1 MNWKIIITGI
11 FCVILMVFSAG
22 CIDLPF
28 GGSEDEGGL
37 SSLAA
42 LAALSGGEMSEEDL
56 AVFAALMGGGGGFDL
71 SALAGMSGEDM
82 SEEDLAAFSALMGGG
97 GMGGFDMS
105 ALMAMSGEEMS
116 EEDMA
121 ALSGLMGGGSG
132 YDMSA
137 LAGSM
142 NTNPS
147 EDGFSYLE
155 NYGASSSGSEDI
167 MAMMESLGVDLN
179 ENAGNEAAELAYLM
193 SFIGAM

>member
-1 MNWKIIITGI
+1 MNRKIIITGI

-37 SSLAA
+37 SSLSA
-42 LAALSGGEMSEEDL
+42 LAALSGEDMSEEDL

-105 ALMAMSGEEMS
+105 ALMAMSGEGMS
-116 EEDMA
+116 EEELAELEQLMA
-121 ALSGLMGGGSG
+121 AYS
-132 YDMSA
+132 
-137 LAGSM
+137 
-142 NTNPS
+142 
-147 EDGFSYLE
+147 
-155 NYGASSSGSEDI
+155 
-167 MAMMESLGVDLN
+167 
-179 ENAGNEAAELAYLM
+179 
-193 SFIGAM
+193 

>member
-1 MNWKIIITGI
+1 MNRKIIITGI

-42 LAALSGGEMSEEDL
+42 LAALSGEDMSEEDL

-97 GMGGFDMS
+97 GGFDMS
-105 ALMAMSGEEMS
+105 ALAGMSGEDMS
-116 EEDMA
+116 EEELAELQKLMA
-121 ALSGLMGGGSG
+121 A
-132 YDMSA
+132 
-137 LAGSM
+137 
-142 NTNPS
+142 
-147 EDGFSYLE
+147 
-155 NYGASSSGSEDI
+155 YG
-167 MAMMESLGVDLN
+167 
-179 ENAGNEAAELAYLM
+179 
-193 SFIGAM
+193 